1 MVEMDFPAR
10 VIQLKIENDAIRV
23 QLKALDALMKGG

>member
-10 VIQLKIENDAIRV
+10 VIQLKIQNDAMREE
-23 QLKALDALMKGG
+23 LKALDALINGG

>member
-10 VIQLKIENDAIRV
+10 VIQLKIENDAIREE
-23 QLKALDALMKGG
+23 LKALDTLMKGG

>member
-1 MVEMDFPAR
+1 